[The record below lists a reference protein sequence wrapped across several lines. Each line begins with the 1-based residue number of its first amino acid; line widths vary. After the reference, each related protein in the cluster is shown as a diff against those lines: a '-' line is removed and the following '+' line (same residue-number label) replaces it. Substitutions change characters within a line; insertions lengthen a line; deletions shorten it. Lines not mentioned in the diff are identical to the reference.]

1 MPQRK
6 PHTKAQ
12 YDERTRT
19 ADAAVQKH
27 IRSTVCAMGQPNI
40 HGAIHDPHASWHKS
54 DHTQLGLRAVTAA
67 DTTCFA
73 IRKLTRLRLARMVC
87 PSACAVAQG
96 YLAAGQPN
104 PHTCARLVRRLS
116 RHDVDIVFTTERG
129 RHNTRARP
137 PPPRHGAMAMAQQA
151 RHCFRDRTRPPQ
163 HRGAVT
169 APTTWCDGYG
179 TTSPSLLPRQNA
191 AAVTREHSRRLT
203 DMAR

>member
-12 YDERTRT
+12 YDERTRI
-19 ADAAVQKH
+19 ADAAAQKH
-27 IRSTVCAMGQPNI
+27 TRSTVCAMGQPNI

-67 DTTCFA
+67 DTACFA

-129 RHNTRARP
+129 RRNGRRNTEARSLL
-137 PPPRHGAMAMAQQA
+137 PRHGAMDMARQA
-151 RHCFRDRTRPPQ
+151 RHCYRDRTQPPQ
-163 HRGAVT
+163 HK
-169 APTTWCDGYG
+169 
-179 TTSPSLLPRQNA
+179 S
-191 AAVTREHSRRLT
+191 AAVAFTT
-203 DMAR
+203 

>member
-12 YDERTRT
+12 YDERTRI
-19 ADAAVQKH
+19 ADAAAQKH
-27 IRSTVCAMGQPNI
+27 TRSTVCAMGQPNI

-67 DTTCFA
+67 DTACFA
-73 IRKLTRLRLARMVC
+73 IRILRRRLARMVC
-87 PSACAVAQG
+87 PASSTAAQG
-96 YLAAGQPN
+96 CFAAGQPH

-151 RHCFRDRTRPPQ
+151 RHCFHSRTQPPQ
-163 HRGAVT
+163 HK
-169 APTTWCDGYG
+169 
-179 TTSPSLLPRQNA
+179 S
-191 AAVTREHSRRLT
+191 AAVAFTT
-203 DMAR
+203 